1 MYSSMRIRGQT
12 VPFVVG
18 ECYCSILC
26 NFYSS
31 IIVPLYASS
40 KIHIGKKEWKK
51 YKKIIEE
58 REKRLHLLIM

>member
-40 KIHIGKKEWKK
+40 KILEKKNGKNQYE
-51 YKKIIEE
+51 KIIEE